1 MSTYTVTD
9 QDTGAEV
16 ELDVYTRD
24 KDPERWKWR
33 AIAIVV
39 VLATGNFAAAAKEPL
54 AVRIDRMIEARAKA
68 DGVALSAPA
77 RSFPTHSTV
86 AKSTPGC

>member
-9 QDTGAEV
+9 QETGAEV
-16 ELDVYTRD
+16 ELDAYTSE

-39 VLATGNFAAAAKEPL
+39 VLVVIIQSPTL
-54 AVRIDRMIEARAKA
+54 HRIVRR
-68 DGVALSAPA
+68 LT
-77 RSFPTHSTV
+77 RSFGSREVTDAAGDV
-86 AKSTPGC
+86 EAA